1 MSPLNWTIVECSLGI
16 ICVSIP
22 PMRPLFNKLAP
33 GFLGSRG
40 TRHGSLITS
49 RGMGKIPEEGSS
61 QSQLRSPH
69 DVKMFLEAD
78 DRGAEFEM
86 STHSRVGSNTIS
98 ESPWV
103 GQGGSSKRSSQSP
116 V

>member
-1 MSPLNWTIVECSLGI
+1 MGI

-22 PMRPLFNKLAP
+22 PMRPLFSKLAP

-40 TRHGSLITS
+40 TRQGSRMT
-49 RGMGKIPEEGSS
+49 GMGISKMPEEGSS

-78 DRGAEFEM
+78 DRGTEFEM
-86 STHSRVGSNTIS
+86 SNHSRVGSKTIS
-98 ESPWV
+98 ESPLVV
-103 GQGGSSKRSSQSP
+103 GHGQSSKRSSQSP